1 MDTIYIII
9 HIHYILGALT
19 GFLSSLAF
27 TFWMSFGQPRPST
40 KKLFLSI
47 DKCANINDSLMLK
60 QENFF
65 GNDTTLDDHDITK
78 SIISQVNNLNTT
90 FASAKEEEN
99 YFYLYRISYTWYAFI
114 GFTLTLVIGTISS
127 LVYHRLYYS
136 NRISCNDIDPDLFIT
151 PIRKSMLAK
160 RFKNSEKYEHN
171 KDSKTTKHDQMEF
184 DELNRD
190 EGETY
195 VKSEPVIVHK

>member
-1 MDTIYIII
+1 
-9 HIHYILGALT
+9 
-19 GFLSSLAF
+19 
-27 TFWMSFGQPRPST
+27 MSFGQPRPST

-47 DKCANINDSLMLK
+47 DKCATINDSLLLK

-65 GNDTTLDDHDITK
+65 GNDTRLDEDDVTK
-78 SIISQVNNLNTT
+78 SIILQANNLNTT
-90 FASAKEEEN
+90 FASAKEEEHH
-99 YFYLYRISYTWYAFI
+99 FYLYRISYTWYAFI

-151 PIRKSMLAK
+151 PIRRSMLAK

-171 KDSKTTKHDQMEF
+171 KDSKTTKHDQMEL
-184 DELNRD
+184 DELHRD
-190 EGETY
+190 EKETY
-195 VKSEPVIVHK
+195 VKSESVIVHK

>member
-1 MDTIYIII
+1 
-9 HIHYILGALT
+9 
-19 GFLSSLAF
+19 
-27 TFWMSFGQPRPST
+27 
-40 KKLFLSI
+40 
-47 DKCANINDSLMLK
+47 MLK

-65 GNDTTLDDHDITK
+65 GNDTTLDEDDVTN
-78 SIISQVNNLNTT
+78 SIILQANNLNTT

-160 RFKNSEKYEHN
+160 RFKNSEKYEYD
-171 KDSKTTKHDQMEF
+171 KESKTAKHDQMEF
-184 DELNRD
+184 DEFHRD
-190 EGETY
+190 EKETY
-195 VKSEPVIVHK
+195 VKSESVIVHK

>member
-1 MDTIYIII
+1 
-9 HIHYILGALT
+9 
-19 GFLSSLAF
+19 
-27 TFWMSFGQPRPST
+27 MSFGQPRPST

-47 DKCANINDSLMLK
+47 DKCATINDSLLLK

-65 GNDTTLDDHDITK
+65 GNDTTLDEDDVAK
-78 SIISQVNNLNTT
+78 SIILHANNLNTT
-90 FASAKEEEN
+90 FTSAKEEEHH
-99 YFYLYRISYTWYAFI
+99 FYLYRISYTWYAFI

-151 PIRKSMLAK
+151 PIRRSMLAK

-171 KDSKTTKHDQMEF
+171 KDSKTTKHDQMEL
-184 DELNRD
+184 DELHRD
-190 EGETY
+190 EKETY
-195 VKSEPVIVHK
+195 VKSESVIVHR